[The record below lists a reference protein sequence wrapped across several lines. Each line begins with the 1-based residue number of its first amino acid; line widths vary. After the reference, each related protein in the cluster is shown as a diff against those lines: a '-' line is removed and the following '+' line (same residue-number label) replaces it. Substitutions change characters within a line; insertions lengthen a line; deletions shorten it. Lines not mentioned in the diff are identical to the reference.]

1 MTRGRGVAAA
11 AYCGLAVTI
20 GLGAAALFFYLR
32 TRSTPVDFSEP
43 RAADAAFAAVAI
55 AFAVVATFVL
65 RARPGNRVGWLF
77 WAVGLFTAVAAF
89 SREYAVYAIIGRG
102 HAAWGGAAAAWF
114 QSWSLLSVLTTGVG
128 LLLALFPDG
137 RVLGPRWRI
146 VPWALVAGF
155 VVFAAGYAVD
165 AGPVNAPFRSVPNP
179 FASAALD
186 GLSSVLIPIGFFIS
200 WLAIPAA
207 AVSLALRF
215 RRASGIERQ
224 QIKWLAAAGAVL
236 TVSLTAVLELDS
248 WKTGEAIAISI
259 LVTALIALPVAA
271 GVAVLRYRL
280 YEIDVVINR
289 TLVYGAVTALLA
301 GTYVGLVLLF
311 QLALHPL
318 TGGSGLAI
326 ALSTLA
332 VAALFRPARAK
343 IQALVDRR
351 FYRRKYDAARTLEA
365 FAARLREEV
374 DLDALRAELTG
385 VVAETMQPAH
395 VSVWLRAPGLVTPA
409 VTIPRRLPG
418 TKETR

>member
-1 MTRGRGVAAA
+1 
-11 AYCGLAVTI
+11 
-20 GLGAAALFFYLR
+20 
-32 TRSTPVDFSEP
+32 
-43 RAADAAFAAVAI
+43 
-55 AFAVVATFVL
+55 
-65 RARPGNRVGWLF
+65 
-77 WAVGLFTAVAAF
+77 
-89 SREYAVYAIIGRG
+89 
-102 HAAWGGAAAAWF
+102 
-114 QSWSLLSVLTTGVG
+114 VG

-146 VPWALVAGF
+146 VPWALVVGF
-155 VVFAAGYAVD
+155 ISFAAGYAVD
-165 AGPVNAPFRSVPNP
+165 AGPVNAPFRSVSNP
-179 FASAALD
+179 FAIA
-186 GLSSVLIPIGFFIS
+186 GLGGLNSILIPMGFLLS

-207 AVSLALRF
+207 AVSLVLRF

-224 QIKWLAAAGAVL
+224 QIKWLATAGAVL
-236 TVSLTAVLELDS
+236 TVSLTAVLQLDS
-248 WKTGEAIAISI
+248 SKTGEAIAAPI
-259 LVTALIALPVAA
+259 LVTALVAVPLAA

-289 TLVYGAVTALLA
+289 TLVYGSLTALLA
-301 GTYVGLVLLF
+301 GAYVGLVLLF

-351 FYRRKYDAARTLEA
+351 FYRRKYDAVRTLEA

-395 VSVWLRAPGLVTPA
+395 VSVWLREEP
-409 VTIPRRLPG
+409 
-418 TKETR
+418 